1 MPKKEE
7 EARDAPEDADPKD
20 APREPAPAKKKAE
33 PKAPGLSV
41 RALNP
46 RRRGD
51 SPFAK
56 LTVQGEADHPLYTEA
71 QLVLWADT
79 FVNRGPDRDAFK
91 GPRGELLERAVVV
104 RRLAEKAAAADERVV
119 PWVMPRVEAGDRLRR
134 QAQDRLFAGDADSL
148 RSAAELLNQASEH
161 YKRAIR
167 IGDDCRDARDLLE
180 QLSADLPFYGEWKAT
195 DRSVVPRTVSA
206 RSSGS

>member
-1 MPKKEE
+1 M
-7 EARDAPEDADPKD
+7 
-20 APREPAPAKKKAE
+20 
-33 PKAPGLSV
+33 

-56 LTVQGEADHPLYTEA
+56 LTVPGEADHPLYTEA

-91 GPRGELLERAVVV
+91 GPRGELLERAVDV

-134 QAQDRLFAGDADSL
+134 QAQDRLFSGDAGFAQVRRGTPGPGVRALQEGDPDRRRL
-148 RSAAELLNQASEH
+148 PRCQGSARTALGRPPVLWGMEGA
-161 YKRAIR
+161 
-167 IGDDCRDARDLLE
+167 
-180 QLSADLPFYGEWKAT
+180 